1 MNIAVEV
8 LRLSVANDILNI
20 RRILNVFTRW
30 NFGSYAL
37 ELLLEVISWNYEIIS

>member
-8 LRLSVANDILNI
+8 LRLSVANDILKI
-20 RRILNVFTRW
+20 RRILNVSTRW

-37 ELLLEVISWNYEIIS
+37 ELLLKVISWNYEIIS